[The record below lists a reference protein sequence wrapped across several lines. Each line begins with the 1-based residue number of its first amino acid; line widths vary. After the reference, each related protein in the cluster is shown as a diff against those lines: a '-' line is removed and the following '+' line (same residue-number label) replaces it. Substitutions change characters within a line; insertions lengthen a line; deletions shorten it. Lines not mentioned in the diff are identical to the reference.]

1 MQNDYIID
9 NKAKVDASIFQFI
22 KCPDCGDRNLV
33 ENGTNL
39 TINCIKCS
47 WSRPFSKDK
56 KVLDLLP
63 TMPKDVDKLVK
74 NTSISEFYYKQFEKD
89 LSGQDS
95 NESGWS
101 VAGPNSNNRQKFFL
115 KKLKNSV
122 VKIIALSGSN
132 ELLIDFSAGSGDYTF
147 ENSKK
152 FDIVLH
158 CDINGD
164 SLIGAKNRAE
174 QLGIYNVIFIRCDY
188 LQLPFVD
195 ECCDVAIMIDSLE
208 YYGYSSDKSTVNN
221 IYSILKVS
229 GIAVLD
235 FHRKRL
241 LKGNNV
247 LYEYNKK
254 DINLVCKSNS
264 CVVSSLGDWVIGRV
278 SSISFSSRIIYSFL
292 NWMFF
297 LPAVRSIRAMRRVR

>member
-1 MQNDYIID
+1 M
-9 NKAKVDASIFQFI
+9 KVDILSII
-22 KCPDCGDRNLV
+22 KCPDCGDIGLS
-33 ENGTNL
+33 EDAISL
-39 TINCIKCS
+39 TIGCTSCS
-47 WSRPFSKDK
+47 WFRPFSSDK
-56 KVLDLLP
+56 RLLDLLP
-63 TMPKDVDKLVK
+63 TKSKNVDRLVK
-74 NTSISEFYYKQFEKD
+74 KTSISEFYYKQFQKD
-89 LSGQDS
+89 LSVQDS
-95 NESGWS
+95 EYVGWS
-101 VAGPNSNNRQKFFL
+101 IASINSNNRQIFFL
-115 KKLKNSV
+115 KKLKNIV
-122 VKIIALSGSN
+122 TKAINLSACN

-147 ENSKK
+147 ENTKK
-152 FDIVLH
+152 FDMVLH

-164 SLIGAKNRAE
+164 GLISAKNRAE

-208 YYGYSSDKSTVNN
+208 YYGYGSDKNTVDN
-221 IYSILKVS
+221 IYSILKVN
-229 GIAVLD
+229 GIAILD

-264 CVVSSLGDWVIGRV
+264 CAVSSLGDWVIGRV

-297 LPAVRSIRAMRRVR
+297 LPAVRSIRAMRRTR

>member
-1 MQNDYIID
+1 MN
-9 NKAKVDASIFQFI
+9 NLKIFQFI
-22 KCPDCGDRNLV
+22 KCPDCGNRDFI
-33 ENGTNL
+33 ESSSNL
-39 TINCIKCS
+39 TISCVKCS
-47 WSRPFSKDK
+47 WSRSFSKDRR
-56 KVLDLLP
+56 VLDLLP
-63 TMPKDVDKLVK
+63 TKPKNVDELVK
-74 NTSISEFYYKQFEKD
+74 NTSISEFYYKQFQKD
-89 LSGQDS
+89 LSVQDS
-95 NESGWS
+95 EYVGWS
-101 VAGPNSNNRQKFFL
+101 IASINSNNRQIFFL
-115 KKLKNSV
+115 KKLKNIV
-122 VKIIALSGSN
+122 TKAINLSACN

-152 FDIVLH
+152 FDMVLH

-164 SLIGAKNRAE
+164 GLISAKNRAE

-221 IYSILKVS
+221 IYSILKAN
-229 GIAVLD
+229 GIAILD

-254 DINLVCKSNS
+254 DINLACKSNS
-264 CVVSSLGDWVIGRV
+264 CVVSSLGDWVIGRI
-278 SSISFSSRIIYSFL
+278 SSISFSGRIIYSFL

-297 LPAVRSIRAMRRVR
+297 LPAVRSIRAMRKVR

>member
-1 MQNDYIID
+1 MKID
-9 NKAKVDASIFQFI
+9 ILSLI
-22 KCPDCGDRNLV
+22 KCPDCGKGNLF
-33 ENGTNL
+33 ESNDNL
-39 TINCIKCS
+39 TISCVKCS
-47 WSRPFSKDK
+47 WSRPFSSDRRL
-56 KVLDLLP
+56 LDLLP
-63 TMPKDVDKLVK
+63 TKPKNVDRLVK
-74 NTSISEFYYKQFEKD
+74 KTSISEFYYKQFQKD
-89 LSGQDS
+89 LLVQDS
-95 NESGWS
+95 EHVGWS
-101 VAGPNSNNRQKFFL
+101 IASINSNNRQIFFL
-115 KKLKNSV
+115 KKLKNIV
-122 VKIIALSGSN
+122 TKTINLSTCN

-158 CDINGD
+158 CDVNGD
-164 SLIGAKNRAE
+164 SLISAKNRAE

-221 IYSILKVS
+221 IYSILKAN
-229 GIAVLD
+229 GIAALD
-235 FHRKRL
+235 FHRKRP
-241 LKGNNV
+241 LKGNDV

-254 DINLVCKSNS
+254 DINLVCKSDS

-278 SSISFSSRIIYSFL
+278 SSISFSGRIIYSFL

-297 LPAVRSIRAMRRVR
+297 LPAVRSIKVIRRVR

>member
-1 MQNDYIID
+1 MKID
-9 NKAKVDASIFQFI
+9 ILSLI
-22 KCPDCGDRNLV
+22 KCPDCGKGNLFESNV
-33 ENGTNL
+33 NL
-39 TINCIKCS
+39 TISCVKCS
-47 WSRPFSKDK
+47 WSRPFSSDRRL
-56 KVLDLLP
+56 LDLLP
-63 TMPKDVDKLVK
+63 TKPKNVDRLVK
-74 NTSISEFYYKQFEKD
+74 KTSISEFYYKQFQKD
-89 LSGQDS
+89 LLVQDS
-95 NESGWS
+95 EHVGWS
-101 VAGPNSNNRQKFFL
+101 IASINSNNRQIFFL
-115 KKLKNSV
+115 KKLKNIV
-122 VKIIALSGSN
+122 TKTINLSTCN

-158 CDINGD
+158 CDVNGD
-164 SLIGAKNRAE
+164 SLISAKNRAE

-221 IYSILKVS
+221 IYSILKAN
-229 GIAVLD
+229 GIAALD
-235 FHRKRL
+235 FHRKRP
-241 LKGNNV
+241 LKGNDV

-254 DINLVCKSNS
+254 DINLVCKSDS

-278 SSISFSSRIIYSFL
+278 SSISFSGRIIYSFL

-297 LPAVRSIRAMRRVR
+297 LPAVRSIKVIRRVR